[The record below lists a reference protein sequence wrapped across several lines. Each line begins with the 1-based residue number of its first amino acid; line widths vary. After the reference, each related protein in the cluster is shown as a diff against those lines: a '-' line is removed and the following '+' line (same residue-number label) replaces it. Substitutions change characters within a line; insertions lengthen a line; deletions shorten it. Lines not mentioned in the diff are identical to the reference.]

1 MKRLILL
8 SAVIALTACGT
19 QSFAIVDTNRMMS
32 EDYMLNQGY
41 SPEMVRM
48 MNLRIV
54 DPYAPHEEKEVKKTP
69 QAWIKRFYQYLD
81 PATDY
86 KFGEGIIDP
95 RMDRP
100 SQLF

>member
-8 SAVIALTACGT
+8 STVLALTACGMK
-19 QSFAIVDTNRMMS
+19 SFAIVDTNRLMS

-41 SPEMVRM
+41 SPEIVRM

-54 DPYAPHEEKEVKKTP
+54 DPYAPHEVKEKRKNAKD
-69 QAWIKRFYQYLD
+69 WIKRFYQYVD

-86 KFGEGIIDP
+86 KFGDGIIDP

-100 SQLF
+100 SQMF